1 MDYAGCLAF
10 GGSVRDAFLRL
21 GGIGYDELS
30 VCACLGLEDITDMT
44 WRAIPIY
51 RRERLFARK
60 PLECAI
66 DIFLLQ
72 GSLLQKELDLLFD
85 EGEQKTLQGCG
96 VLSSRTDRW
105 VSNLS
110 CYPVGRGFI
119 VSDHAWPKLP
129 HPGQCE
135 VPHNQ
140 VMYIGTDSRWL
151 VHATVRRE
159 FGSALDLCT
168 GSGIHA
174 VLASRHAKRVVAV
187 DINQRAVECTAF
199 NAMLAGAQNV
209 EAVCGDLYEELGDER
224 FELITANPPFVP
236 SPVDELGYRDG
247 GSDGESVQRRIVEG
261 LPHRLSFGGV
271 AQIVTELGEREGK
284 SLLDRLRSWLK
295 GAPLDIL
302 VLRLRTHSAAN
313 YAISHAGGDD
323 SYEEFFASVDEWAA
337 NLSSQGYTHISSVL
351 IAFKW
356 SDPSCGEPWGRVE
369 DVAPPSVDMGYAIEE
384 IFAAERLSRSVD
396 LREILESRKICRLRN
411 IGLLEASQLGN
422 TSDTKAQA
430 QLLGV
435 PLSIGR
441 WLDATELNILLALH
455 APKSIS
461 ELTAEFGG
469 NDEQLLDKLRLLIRS
484 GFVTLC

>member
-1 MDYAGCLAF
+1 MDYAKCLAF
-10 GGSVRDAFLRL
+10 GGGREAFLRL
-21 GGIGYDELS
+21 SDIGYDES
-30 VCACLGLEDITDMT
+30 AVCGRLGLDDITDIT

-51 RRERLFARK
+51 RKEKLFARE

-72 GSLLQKELDLLFD
+72 GALSQEELDLLFD
-85 EGEQKTLQGCG
+85 EDGQKTLCGCG
-96 VLSSRTDRW
+96 VLSSRGDKW

-110 CYPVGRGFI
+110 CYPVGGGFI

-129 HPGQCE
+129 HPGQCA

-159 FGSALDLCT
+159 FESALDLCT

-174 VLASRHAKRVVAV
+174 ILAARHTKRVIAV

-199 NAMLAGAQNV
+199 NAYLAGAQNV
-209 EAVCGDLYEELGDER
+209 EAVCGDLYEKLGDER

-261 LPHRLSFGGV
+261 LPCRLSLGGV
-271 AQIVTELGEREGK
+271 AQIVTELGEREGD
-284 SLLDRLRSWLK
+284 SLPDRLRSWLN

-313 YAISHAGGDD
+313 YAISHAKGDD
-323 SYEEFFASVDEWAA
+323 SYEEFFESVDEWAT

-356 SDPSCGEPWGRVE
+356 SDPSCGEPWERME
-369 DVAPPSVDMGYAIEE
+369 DVAPPSADMGYAVEE
-384 IFAAERLSRSVD
+384 IFAAERLSRLSD
-396 LREILESRKICRLRN
+396 LRELLESRKIRRLGN

-422 TSDTKAQA
+422 TADMKAQA

-441 WLDATELNILLALH
+441 WLDGVELNILLALH
-455 APKSIS
+455 TPKSLS
-461 ELTAEFGG
+461 ELTEEFGG
-469 NDEQLLDKLRLLIRS
+469 GGELLLDKLRLLIRS

>member
-1 MDYAGCLAF
+1 MDYAKCLAF
-10 GGSVRDAFLRL
+10 GGVREAFLRL
-21 GGIGYDELS
+21 SDIGYDES
-30 VCACLGLEDITDMT
+30 AVCERLELEEITDIT

-51 RRERLFARK
+51 RKEKLFARE

-72 GSLLQKELDLLFD
+72 GALSQKELDLLFD
-85 EGEQKTLQGCG
+85 EEGQKTLCGCG
-96 VLSSRTDRW
+96 VLSSRGDRW

-110 CYPVGRGFI
+110 CYPVGGGFI

-129 HPGQCE
+129 HPGQRD

-151 VHATVRRE
+151 AHATVRRE
-159 FGSALDLCT
+159 LDSALDLCT

-174 VLASRHAKRVVAV
+174 VLTSRHAKRVVAV

-199 NAMLAGAQNV
+199 NAYLVGAQNV
-209 EAVCGDLYEELGDER
+209 EAVCGDLYEKLGDER

-247 GSDGESVQRRIVEG
+247 GNDGESVQRRIVEE
-261 LPHRLSFGGV
+261 LPSRLSFGGI
-271 AQIVTELGEREGK
+271 AQIVTELGELE
-284 SLLDRLRSWLK
+284 SELLTDRLRSWLN

-313 YAISHAGGDD
+313 YAISHASGDD
-323 SYEEFFASVDEWAA
+323 SYEEFFTSVDEWAT

-356 SDPSCGEPWGRVE
+356 SDPSCGEPWERIE
-369 DVAPPSVDMGYAIEE
+369 DVTPPSADMWYAIEE
-384 IFAAERLSRSVD
+384 IFAAERLSRLSN
-396 LREILESRKICRLRN
+396 LREVLESRKIRRLGN
-411 IGLLEASQLGN
+411 IGLLEGSQLGN
-422 TSDTKAQA
+422 TAGMKAQA
-430 QLLGV
+430 QLLGA
-435 PLSIGR
+435 PLAIGK
-441 WLDATELNILLALH
+441 WLDATELNILLALY
-455 APKSIS
+455 APKSLS
-461 ELTAEFGG
+461 ELVAEFGG
-469 NDEQLLDKLRLLIRS
+469 NEELLLDKLRLLIRS